1 MFSID
6 YKKVIKENDVI
17 VQIGAYNGVECEE
30 SYGLRELIL
39 NEKHEC
45 HLIEPLPDAFSF
57 LVKNYKQSINDVNFY
72 NLAIYDTDSE
82 RNFHFN
88 PKIPVESSFVRHKD
102 CPSIKVKTQKLS
114 TFLKENNISKIDGLF
129 LDVEGV
135 EDSIIHQLFEDTNIR
150 PKVIRYE
157 FPHLRNN
164 ESLEKF
170 ISKQNYVIMQCMF
183 GSGDKICI
191 RTDILESLKEK
202 R

>member
-1 MFSID
+1 MFNMD
-6 YKKVIKENDVI
+6 YKKIINPNDVI

-45 HLIEPLPDAFSF
+45 HLVEPLPDAFSS
-57 LVKNYKQSINDVNFY
+57 LKENYKQSVNDVNFY
-72 NLAIYDTDSE
+72 NLAIYDTDGE
-82 RNFHFN
+82 KNFYFN
-88 PKIPVESSFVRHKD
+88 PDIPVESSFVRHKD

-114 TFLKENNISKIDGLF
+114 TFLSQNNITKIDGLF

-157 FPHLRNN
+157 FPHIKDQ

-170 ISKQNYVIMQCMF
+170 ISNQSYVIMQCMF
-183 GSGDKICI
+183 GAGDKICI
-191 RTDILESLKEK
+191 RTDILESIKE
-202 R
+202 RR